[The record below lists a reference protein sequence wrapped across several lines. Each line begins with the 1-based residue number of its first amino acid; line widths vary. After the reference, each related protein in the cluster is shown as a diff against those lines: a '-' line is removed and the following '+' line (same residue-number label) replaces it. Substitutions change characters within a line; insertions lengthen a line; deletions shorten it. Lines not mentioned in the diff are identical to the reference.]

1 MGRASTDW
9 LNRTGAKLS
18 ATNLFRMPNTP
29 DPRDYLQATRI
40 MLVPSVWQESF
51 GRVAAEAMISGIP
64 VIGSTRGALPEV
76 IGEAGLL
83 LDIPERIT
91 PDSRELPTDEEIL
104 PWKQAIERLWDDPVY
119 YEELANRAVLRSEVW
134 SVDSIIAEF
143 EKL

>member
-1 MGRASTDW
+1 MM
-9 LNRTGAKLS
+9 N
-18 ATNLFRMPNTP
+18 
-29 DPRDYLQATRI
+29 
-40 MLVPSVWQESF
+40 
-51 GRVAAEAMISGIP
+51 GIP

-91 PDSRELPTDEEIL
+91 PETRELPTDEEIL
-104 PWKQAIERLWDDPVY
+104 PWKQAIERLWDDRECYAEIANQAKSRV
-119 YEELANRAVLRSEVW
+119 ELW